1 MIKST
6 PYAQHSAQ
14 TLSCSPIIVIISH
27 IYKKLWCQ
35 QCKAKAHVIE
45 TQNQANKHFQFHCSL
60 KWVKGRSD
68 TKRVRVS
75 QTIPGKQ
82 SHLTEHQPNGK
93 RWMTVRLG
101 PVHSNPWM
109 WSKAFELHLL
119 VSETDG
125 SLVIRGDMTK
135 FAVYHSFLGH
145 RGFHIWRE
153 SSAITLT
160 HDWNTLGR
168 PKVRIIMRME
178 QKERK

>member
-1 MIKST
+1 MKKRRRENKKWALIKST
-6 PYAQHSAQ
+6 LCTRHSAQ

-35 QCKAKAHVIE
+35 QCKVKAHVKE
-45 TQNQANKHFQFHCSL
+45 TQNQANKNFQFHCSL

-68 TKRVRVS
+68 TERVRVS

-82 SHLTEHQPNGK
+82 PNLTEHQLYGK

-101 PVHSNPWM
+101 PVHSDHWM

-135 FAVYHSFLGH
+135 FAQFTILFWGTM
-145 RGFHIWRE
+145 GFIP
-153 SSAITLT
+153 
-160 HDWNTLGR
+160 G
-168 PKVRIIMRME
+168 
-178 QKERK
+178 ERALP